1 MWIIVFTNGKRLS
14 ELIVVNLQDVM
25 RMLWEGGERLS
36 IRTKGDGVI
45 EVNLKSDVVEL
56 VKNEYELRVIV
67 EKFMREGKIG

>member
-1 MWIIVFTNGKRLS
+1 MWVVVYVNGKRLS

-45 EVNLKSDVVEL
+45 EVDWERRLQEVEECRLSAGDVKVF
-56 VKNEYELRVIV
+56 V
-67 EKFMREGKIG
+67 